1 MSFRIKRLRV
11 EQLRRFRRPLELA
24 GFEPGLNII
33 AGPNEAGKSTLVR
46 AIRAAFFERYRSVAV
61 DDLRPWGEGSG
72 AAPQIELDFELDGQ
86 PHRLVKSF
94 LGKKRC
100 LLQIGTRTLDGGD
113 AEDHLAQLFG
123 FAFAAKGASKPD
135 HWGIPGLLWV
145 EQGAAQQ
152 LDVSHARDHLHDA
165 LRGQVD
171 ASAGALAAS
180 GGDELLEQLRAQRNE
195 LLTGATGKPRGAYAD
210 AAAQAEALQSEL
222 AMLDGQIDTYRQQ
235 VDQLASL
242 RRQHEAD
249 EAAQPWKQLGQQL
262 AEAEQRLQALHKS
275 QEQLQADQQNLD
287 RLDETQRLLLQELQR
302 FERQQADAQAR
313 AQALSQAEQAQQAA
327 DAAVLAAR
335 EPAEAA
341 QQRTAAA
348 RQAHRRARL
357 HADRLG
363 QQQQLQR
370 AETDAAR
377 HAEDLQR
384 AERADR
390 DLAEL
395 RAEMAKAPAISQADL
410 DRLLKLERAE
420 RDAALRRQ
428 AVATRLN
435 FELPPGQHIELH
447 TRDAQQ
453 LLRERGEQLIDAPA
467 TLQLPGGGR
476 LLITPGGEDL
486 AGLARAH
493 ERALDALRHA
503 LQALAA
509 DDVEQARARRAAAA
523 ERESAIKLAEH
534 KLAIVAPNGLQ
545 PLRAAL
551 AQVQQR
557 IGAAREALARLP
569 VAPAAGGPPHAEA
582 PGAEAPGAEALH
594 AGAPHTEAPDAE
606 APPPDLPLDEAEARL
621 AAAEAAERNSL
632 AALHEAQ
639 RRHTAAGAVLDGAR
653 REHAA
658 AQAALSDPAARQRQ
672 ADTQQQWLA
681 NRAEREALAAR
692 IAQTR
697 AALDEARPDIVGQDI
712 LRLRRSVD
720 QMTRQHQE
728 RREQILLLEN
738 SLQQAGAQGLEE
750 QRQALAG
757 RLERAQ
763 RRHDELCRRAQ
774 ALDLLCGKLEEK
786 RRATLARLQAPLQ
799 QRLQHYLPLLMPGAS
814 VQIDA
819 GLAPETLTRPA
830 PDGNAEAGQVQ
841 ALSFGAR
848 EQLGLVSRFAYADLL
863 QQAGRP
869 TLLIL
874 DDALVHSDAQRLAQ
888 MKRVLF
894 DAAQRHQVLLFTC
907 HPEDWRDMGVPI
919 RSLEAQP

>member
-1 MSFRIKRLRV
+1 MSLRIKRLRV

-24 GFEPGLNII
+24 DFEPGLNII

-46 AIRAAFFERYRSVAV
+46 AIRAAFFERYRSAAV

-123 FAFAAKGASKPD
+123 FAFAAKGASKPE

-145 EQGAAQQ
+145 EQGSAQQ
-152 LDVSHARDHLHDA
+152 LDVGHAREHLHDA

-180 GGDELLEQLRAQRNE
+180 GGDELLEQLRAQRGE
-195 LLTGATGKPRGAYAD
+195 LLTGTGKPRGDYAEV
-210 AAAQAEALQSEL
+210 AARVETLQAELAALD
-222 AMLDGQIDTYRQQ
+222 AQIDAYRQQ
-235 VDQLASL
+235 VDQLAAL
-242 RRQHEAD
+242 RREHQDD
-249 EAAQPWKQLGQQL
+249 EAAQPWQQLGQQL
-262 AEAEQRLQALHKS
+262 AEAEERLKSLHKS
-275 QEQLQADQQNLD
+275 QELLQADQQQLD
-287 RLDETQRLLLQELQR
+287 RLDDTQGLLLQELQR
-302 FERQQADAQAR
+302 FERQQTEALAR
-313 AQALSQAEQAQQAA
+313 AQAFDGAGQAQQAA
-327 DAAVLAAR
+327 EAAAAAAR
-335 EPAEAA
+335 EQAEAA

-348 RQAHRRARL
+348 RETHRRVRL
-357 HADRLG
+357 QADRLG
-363 QQQQLQR
+363 LQQQLQS
-370 AETDAAR
+370 AEADAAR
-377 HAEDLQR
+377 HADDLQR
-384 AERADR
+384 AERADQ
-390 DLAEL
+390 DLAGL
-395 RAEMAKAPAISQADL
+395 RAETATAPAIGQAEL

-435 FELPPGQHIELH
+435 FALPPDQRIELH
-447 TRDAQQ
+447 TRDTQRVLQ
-453 LLRERGEQLIDAPA
+453 ERGEHLLDAPA

-476 LLITPGGEDL
+476 LMITPGGTDL
-486 AGLARAH
+486 AELARTH
-493 ERALDALRHA
+493 ERALDALQRA
-503 LQALAA
+503 LQALAV
-509 DDVEQARARRAAAA
+509 DDVEQARAQRAAVV
-523 ERESAIKLAEH
+523 ERESVIKLAEQ

-551 AQVQQR
+551 AQAQQR
-557 IGAAREALARLP
+557 IGAARQALARLP
-569 VAPAAGGPPHAEA
+569 AEPLPGGSGPQ
-582 PGAEAPGAEALH
+582 
-594 AGAPHTEAPDAE
+594 APD
-606 APPPDLPLDEAEARL
+606 PPLDEAEVRL
-621 AAAEAAERNSL
+621 DAAEAAERQCL

-639 RRHTAAGAVLDGAR
+639 RGHTAAGALLDSAR

-672 ADTQQQWLA
+672 AQTQQQLLA

-692 IAQTR
+692 IAQAR
-697 AALDEARPDIVGQDI
+697 AALNEARPDIVEQDI
-712 LRLRRSVD
+712 VRLRRSID
-720 QMTRQHQE
+720 QTTRQHQQ
-728 RREQILLLEN
+728 RRERIMLLEN

-750 QRQALAG
+750 QRQAQAG
-757 RLERAQ
+757 QLERAQ
-763 RRHDELCRRAQ
+763 RRHEQLRRRAD
-774 ALDLLCGKLEEK
+774 ALDLLCGKLQDK

-799 QRLQHYLPLLMPGAS
+799 QRLQHYLPLLLPGAS
-814 VQIDA
+814 MQIDA
-819 GLAPETLTRPA
+819 DLAPEALIRPA
-830 PDGNAEAGQVQ
+830 PDGNPESGQVQ

-919 RSLEAQP
+919 RSLETQA